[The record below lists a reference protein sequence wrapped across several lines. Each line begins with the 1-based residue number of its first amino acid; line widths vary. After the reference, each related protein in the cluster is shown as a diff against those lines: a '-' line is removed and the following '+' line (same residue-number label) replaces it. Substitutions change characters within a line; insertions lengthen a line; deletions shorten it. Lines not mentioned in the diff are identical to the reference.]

1 MNTFKYDKQRHL
13 ELLKLKSSQDTIL
26 THLEKSELK
35 EYACILES
43 AINWE
48 VKEQYLQ
55 MLENLIS
62 GKISSLQFYNKF
74 MKRTELTNNAY
85 DSLIANFV
93 LLSPH
98 EKSEGFSQF
107 LVDIISSC
115 VAYENIFDLD
125 ISEEERNSYN
135 LNLRNEMEET
145 YLEIQE
151 FLKEG

>member
-1 MNTFKYDKQRHL
+1 MVTFKYKKQRHL

-26 THLEKSELK
+26 THLEKSELEK
-35 EYACILES
+35 YACILES
-43 AINWE
+43 AIDWE
-48 VKEQYLQ
+48 VKEQYVQ

-62 GKISSLQFYNKF
+62 GKISPLQFYNKF
-74 MKRTELTNNAY
+74 MKRNQLTNNLY
-85 DSLIANFV
+85 DSCLTDNFV

-145 YLEIQE
+145 YLEIQALLN
-151 FLKEG
+151 F